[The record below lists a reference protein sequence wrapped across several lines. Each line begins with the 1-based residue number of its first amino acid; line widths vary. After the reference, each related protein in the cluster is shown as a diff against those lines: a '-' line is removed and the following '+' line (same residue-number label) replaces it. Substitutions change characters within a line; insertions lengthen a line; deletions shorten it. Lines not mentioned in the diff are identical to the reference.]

1 MNKDRS
7 KIKFKKFKF
16 SFRFPRLWYLTVK
29 NLKSMFRD
37 RIALA
42 WVIGYPLLFIVIFA
56 VAFGEAETS
65 TYEVVIFNDDDD
77 GFPSAENPVADAS
90 DILEDVLEDDFE
102 DTIIINE
109 DLNHK
114 EAKEEL
120 KYQRIDAIIE
130 IDIHFSEAIFNIT
143 GYENTSPKVEIKT
156 IPDEIVESVIGSII
170 SQIVDE
176 IISKYNNI
184 TRADI
189 DTDQATNSVELE
201 VIDYMA
207 PGFIIAGVL
216 VCISQLASHFAEE
229 KDKGT
234 MKRLSTTPVSR
245 RDLIL
250 SGMFSQLVVAAFQI
264 MVMLLIAT
272 QVFGVYV
279 HPDTNLILLFLIPLL
294 FCFTCLGIGLIL
306 ASFMKS
312 SSSTGLVWLI
322 ILPLQFLGGV
332 FTYGVNLPLGEYIP
346 TTYANHAMRLIMT
359 SGLTSWEAIGL
370 DVMVLFGTGIIF
382 TVIGVLLF
390 QRKTAVV

>member
-1 MNKDRS
+1 MA
-7 KIKFKKFKF
+7 KIKPRNKLKK
-16 SFRFPRLWYLTVK
+16 SILNFRYPRLWYLTVK
-29 NLKSMFRD
+29 NLKTMFRD

-42 WVIGYPLLFIVIFA
+42 WIIGYPLFFIVIFA
-56 VAFGEAETS
+56 VAFGEAETN
-65 TYEVVIFNDDDD
+65 TYEIVIFNDDDD
-77 GFPSAENPVADAS
+77 GVPSAENPVADAS
-90 DILEDVLEDDFE
+90 YILEDVLEDDFE

-130 IDIHFSEAIFNIT
+130 IDMYFSEAIFNIT
-143 GYENTSPKVEIKT
+143 GYENTAPKVEIKT

-184 TRADI
+184 TKADI
-189 DTDQATNSVELE
+189 NSKQATNSVDLE

-216 VCISQLASHFAEE
+216 VCVNQLASHFAEE
-229 KDKGT
+229 NEKGT
-234 MKRLSTTPVSR
+234 LKRLTTTPVSR
-245 RDLIL
+245 RDIIL
-250 SGMFSQLVVAAFQI
+250 SGMLSQLVVAAFQI
-264 MVMLLIAT
+264 IVMLIIST

-279 HPDTNLILLFLIPLL
+279 HPDTNLLLLFLIPML
-294 FCFTCLGIGLIL
+294 FSFTCLGIGLIL

-312 SSSTGLVWLI
+312 SSSIGLVWLI

-332 FTYGVNLPLGEYIP
+332 FTYGVNIPLGEYIP
-346 TTYANHAMRLIMT
+346 TTYANHAMRLVMT
-359 SGLTSWEAIGL
+359 SGLTSWEAIGMDIMFL
-370 DVMVLFGTGIIF
+370 IGTGIAF
-382 TVIGVLLF
+382 TIIGVLLF
-390 QRKTAVV
+390 QRKTAVS